1 MATNRL
7 LQTLRV
13 PELAVKVYRNV
24 EYACY
29 VVRLYECGLENES
42 VRYET
47 DSKEDAFATAV
58 ALFRTAWAA
67 RDEVG
72 AAIAEFQ
79 GEQS

>member
-13 PELAVKVYRNV
+13 SELAVKVYRNV

-58 ALFRTAWAA
+58 VLFRIAWAA